1 MLVVPG
7 MGRSYPF
14 NIANNVHFGVHV
26 SSLRGFYY
34 VRCGEAITAANGG
47 TWARAAG
54 HITQDAAVQ
63 VNYDAA
69 TTLRPTGTLLSCEK
83 GWYDAGD
90 YNKYAVNA
98 GISTY
103 TLMALYEHYSAYY
116 DTLNLNIPE
125 STNSIGDLLDQV
137 IWEIRW
143 LLTQQDPN
151 DGGVYNKTTNL
162 AFDGFIMP
170 AAATNTRY
178 VVAKGTTATFD
189 FAAVMAVASRI
200 LMKYNTTLLPGLA
213 DSCLNAANSAWIWG
227 RKNPNV
233 QFNNPANV
241 STGGYNDTQ
250 LMDEQEWAAMELY
263 ITTKRDSFYTATSF
277 LTEPYWVPEWD
288 TVRTLGIISLV
299 QNRKNLTAIADTT
312 AINNLLLGVAN
323 TLRATAASSAYRVA
337 MGARAGYPGDFVWGS
352 NGQAANEGF
361 VLMQAYRLTGNISYW
376 DAAIDNLDYL
386 NGRNAT
392 TYCFL
397 TGSGSNSPMNIHH
410 RPSASDGIVAPV
422 PGLTSGGPQ
431 NFNHGGDGG
440 AYPTPSYPATE
451 YVDNVNSFSTN
462 EIAINW
468 NAPYAY
474 LSGAA
479 EVLNPCEGLIV
490 APVELMNFTAIGKN
504 ANVTLNWQTAMEIN
518 NNYFEIQR
526 SADSRTFNAIG
537 RVNGNGN
544 SKEIL
549 NYSFDDNNPLEGISY
564 YRLKQVDYNGRYTYS
579 GTLPVS
585 LASGLVTIYPNP
597 ATNNIIVKS
606 QEELLSITL
615 IDVTGR
621 TIFMQNVEGGEAMQ
635 QIALPLT
642 IQKGLYL
649 ISVQTKTQTV
659 VQKLILQ

>member
-1 MLVVPG
+1 
-7 MGRSYPF
+7 
-14 NIANNVHFGVHV
+14 
-26 SSLRGFYY
+26 
-34 VRCGEAITAANGG
+34 
-47 TWARAAG
+47 
-54 HITQDAAVQ
+54 
-63 VNYDAA
+63 
-69 TTLRPTGTLLSCEK
+69 
-83 GWYDAGD
+83 
-90 YNKYAVNA
+90 
-98 GISTY
+98 
-103 TLMALYEHYSAYY
+103 
-116 DTLNLNIPE
+116 
-125 STNSIGDLLDQV
+125 
-137 IWEIRW
+137 
-143 LLTQQDPN
+143 
-151 DGGVYNKTTNL
+151 
-162 AFDGFIMP
+162 
-170 AAATNTRY
+170 
-178 VVAKGTTATFD
+178 
-189 FAAVMAVASRI
+189 
-200 LMKYNTTLLPGLA
+200 
-213 DSCLNAANSAWIWG
+213 
-227 RKNPNV
+227 
-233 QFNNPANV
+233 
-241 STGGYNDTQ
+241 
-250 LMDEQEWAAMELY
+250 
-263 ITTKRDSFYTATSF
+263 
-277 LTEPYWVPEWD
+277 
-288 TVRTLGIISLV
+288 
-299 QNRKNLTAIADTT
+299 
-312 AINNLLLGVAN
+312 
-323 TLRATAASSAYRVA
+323 
-337 MGARAGYPGDFVWGS
+337 
-352 NGQAANEGF
+352 
-361 VLMQAYRLTGNISYW
+361 
-376 DAAIDNLDYL
+376 
-386 NGRNAT
+386 
-392 TYCFL
+392 
-397 TGSGSNSPMNIHH
+397 MNIHH